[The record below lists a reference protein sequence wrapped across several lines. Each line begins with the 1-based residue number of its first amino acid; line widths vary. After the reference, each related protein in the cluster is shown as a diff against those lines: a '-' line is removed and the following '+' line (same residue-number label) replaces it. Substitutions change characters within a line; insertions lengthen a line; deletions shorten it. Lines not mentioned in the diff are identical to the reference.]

1 MSTVHWEIN
10 RYLIVNNEI
19 GLSFEFTY
27 QLNNFNTIENNDNID
42 IIVSKTG
49 LAHVNEQMKK
59 LEVYFNYLIIE
70 ILHYHI
76 PIRNVSCTQPT
87 YLDTVNNFKLS
98 IQL

>member
-10 RYLIVNNEI
+10 RYLIVNNET

-70 ILHYHI
+70 ILHSHI
-76 PIRNVSCTQPT
+76 PIRNVSCT
-87 YLDTVNNFKLS
+87 
-98 IQL
+98 

>member
-76 PIRNVSCTQPT
+76 PIRNVSCT
-87 YLDTVNNFKLS
+87 
-98 IQL
+98 